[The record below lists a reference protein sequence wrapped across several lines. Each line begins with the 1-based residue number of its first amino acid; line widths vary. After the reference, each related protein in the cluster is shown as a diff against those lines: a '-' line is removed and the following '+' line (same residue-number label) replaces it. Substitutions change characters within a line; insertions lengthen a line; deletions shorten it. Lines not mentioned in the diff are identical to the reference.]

1 MPVRA
6 RPVSTG
12 RAPRPKPRMMTGS
25 GLTVAEAAGDARP
38 ARRVQPL
45 IRVGLAHA
53 SSLPGLSS
61 SGTRG
66 VSPRRR
72 PGTPAGAKTYGRPG
86 KRMAG
91 PGGNVGSMGNTG
103 QVTYSPGDT
112 ERWAAEPP
120 KRAGRTE
127 FQRDR
132 ARVLHSSALR
142 RLAAKTQV
150 VRAGSGDFPRT
161 RLTHTL
167 ECAQIG
173 RELGAALGCDPDLVD
188 AACLAHDLG
197 HPPFGHNGES
207 ALAALADPGGLLACG
222 GFEGNAQ
229 SLRLLTRLEPKVPG
243 AGLNLTRATLD
254 AALKYPWLAPAPG
267 RAGDV
272 PAAPGEDLPGENPG
286 LHAPAKYGA
295 YQSDRAVFDWVRG
308 GVPGHRRCLEAQV
321 MDWADDVAYSV
332 HDVEDGLQ
340 AGLVSM
346 KSLNDHSERARVCAV
361 ALAYYCPPGWGVTA
375 AELETVFAEFMRLD
389 CWQFSFDGGP
399 AALAAAKNLTSELVG
414 RLCQAAQDGTRGAA
428 GAAPLSRYDA
438 DLAVPRRQLL
448 ECALLKAVAA
458 HYVMSQPRAVAEQ
471 ARERDVIT
479 ELALAI
485 ERGAPATLDPVFQ
498 PAWDGAA
505 DDAERHRVVIDQLA
519 SLTDTSAL
527 AWHARLA

>member
-1 MPVRA
+1 M
-6 RPVSTG
+6 
-12 RAPRPKPRMMTGS
+12 
-25 GLTVAEAAGDARP
+25 
-38 ARRVQPL
+38 
-45 IRVGLAHA
+45 
-53 SSLPGLSS
+53 
-61 SGTRG
+61 
-66 VSPRRR
+66 
-72 PGTPAGAKTYGRPG
+72 
-86 KRMAG
+86 
-91 PGGNVGSMGNTG
+91 
-103 QVTYSPGDT
+103 
-112 ERWAAEPP
+112 AEPP
-120 KRAGRTE
+120 KRVGRTE

-161 RLTHTL
+161 RLTHSL
-167 ECAQIG
+167 ECSQIG

-207 ALAALADPGGLLACG
+207 ALAALADAGGALACG

-254 AALKYPWLAPAPG
+254 AALKYPWFPEPALAASPTQ
-267 RAGDV
+267 
-272 PAAPGEDLPGENPG
+272 ENVT
-286 LHAPAKYGA
+286 LHPPAKYGA
-295 YQSDRAVFDWVRG
+295 YRSDISAFEWIRAGAPAR
-308 GVPGHRRCLEAQV
+308 RRCLEAQV

-340 AGLVSM
+340 ASLVSL
-346 KSLNDHSERARVCAV
+346 KNLSDHSERVRVSAV
-361 ALAYYCPPGWGVTA
+361 ALAHYCKPEWAVTV
-375 AELETVFAEFMRLD
+375 AELESVFTEFMKLD

-399 AALAAAKNLTSELVG
+399 AALVAAKNLTSELVG
-414 RLCQAAQDGTRGAA
+414 RLCQAAEDGTRAVA
-428 GAAPLSRYDA
+428 GPAPLSRYDA
-438 DLAVPRRQLL
+438 DLVVPRRQLL

-458 HYVMSQPRAVAEQ
+458 HYVMTRKDAVTQQ
-471 ARERDVIT
+471 AREREVIT

-505 DDAERHRVVIDQLA
+505 DDQERRRVIIDQLA

-527 AWHARLA
+527 AWHSRLR

>member
-1 MPVRA
+1 
-6 RPVSTG
+6 VSY
-12 RAPRPKPRMMTGS
+12 R
-25 GLTVAEAAGDARP
+25 
-38 ARRVQPL
+38 
-45 IRVGLAHA
+45 
-53 SSLPGLSS
+53 
-61 SGTRG
+61 
-66 VSPRRR
+66 
-72 PGTPAGAKTYGRPG
+72 
-86 KRMAG
+86 
-91 PGGNVGSMGNTG
+91 
-103 QVTYSPGDT
+103 PGDT
-112 ERWAAEPP
+112 DRWVAEPP

-161 RLTHTL
+161 RLTHSL

-207 ALAALADPGGLLACG
+207 ALAALADEGGALACG

-254 AALKYPWLAPAPG
+254 AALKYPWLPEPVQAANPAPEN
-267 RAGDV
+267 V
-272 PAAPGEDLPGENPG
+272 TLHLPV
-286 LHAPAKYGA
+286 KYGV
-295 YQSDRAVFDWVRG
+295 YQSDIAAFEWIRAGAPDR
-308 GVPGHRRCLEAQV
+308 RRCLEAQV

-340 AGLVSM
+340 AGLVSL
-346 KSLNDHSERARVCAV
+346 KNLRDRSERAQVAAV
-361 ALAYYCPPGWGVTA
+361 ALTHYCSPEWAVTA

-389 CWQFSFDGGP
+389 CWPRSFDGGP
-399 AALAAAKNLTSELVG
+399 ASLAAAKNLTSELVG
-414 RLCQAAQDGTRGAA
+414 RLCQAAQDGTRAAA
-428 GAAPLSRYDA
+428 GPEPLSRYAA

-458 HYVMSQPRAVAEQ
+458 HYVMTREDAVAEQ
-471 ARERDVIT
+471 AREREVIT
-479 ELALAI
+479 ELALAMV
-485 ERGAPATLDPVFQ
+485 RGAPATLDPVFQ

-505 DDAERHRVVIDQLA
+505 GDQERHRVVIDQLA
-519 SLTDTSAL
+519 SLTDISAL
-527 AWHARLA
+527 AWHDRLT